1 MELAIAGAARA
12 ASSAAGA
19 SWRGVRRDGQ
29 DQRRRWQSRRLAGSS
44 TGVRLRRRARQK
56 QAERSDGAAQASGA
70 GWVDAR
76 AASRVRLGEAGE
88 IGTTGV
94 GAAAA
99 AAVSEP
105 ERWLSP
111 QLKTLVRV
119 RVVGL
124 CPM

>member
-19 SWRGVRRDGQ
+19 SWRGVRRDGH

-76 AASRVRLGEAGE
+76 AASRGEACE
-88 IGTTGV
+88 IGTTGA

-105 ERWLSP
+105 ERRLSP
-111 QLKTLVRV
+111 QLKTLL
-119 RVVGL
+119 GL
-124 CPM
+124 GS

>member
-19 SWRGVRRDGQ
+19 SWRGVRRDGH

-44 TGVRLRRRARQK
+44 TGVRLRRRTRQE

-70 GWVDAR
+70 GWVEMRAR
-76 AASRVRLGEAGE
+76 GAECSFGRYPLWEAGE

-94 GAAAA
+94 GAGAA

-111 QLKTLVRV
+111 QLKTL
-119 RVVGL
+119 
-124 CPM
+124 C

>member
-19 SWRGVRRDGQ
+19 SWRGVRRDGH

-44 TGVRLRRRARQK
+44 TGVRLRRWARQK

-76 AASRVRLGEAGE
+76 AASRVRIGEAGE
-88 IGTTGV
+88 IGTTGA

-105 ERWLSP
+105 ERRLSP
-111 QLKTLVRV
+111 QLKTLL
-119 RVVGL
+119 GL
-124 CPM
+124 GS